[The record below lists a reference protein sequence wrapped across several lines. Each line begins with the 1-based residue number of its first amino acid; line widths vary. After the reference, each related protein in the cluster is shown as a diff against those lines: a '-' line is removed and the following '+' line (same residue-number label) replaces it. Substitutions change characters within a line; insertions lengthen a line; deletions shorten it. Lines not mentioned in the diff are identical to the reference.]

1 MPRSLLPFL
10 IIWDVA
16 EADFYVRLAG
26 TEVCQAAGGELR
38 GKALSRTRDV
48 DGDQVMEEFIAV
60 AGGTRFSYVEREMAW
75 TRTQNL
81 LCQRLL
87 LPVSIS
93 GQRAAHLVG
102 AFAFPKRRPIFPAVA
117 AGPAQSLT

>member
-10 IIWDVA
+10 IIWDVG
-16 EADFYVRLAG
+16 EGDYYVRLAG

-38 GKALSRTRDV
+38 GKALSRTREV
-48 DGDQVMEEFIAV
+48 DGDDVMEEFNAV
-60 AGGTRFSYVEREMAW
+60 AGGTQFSYVEWEMAW

-87 LPVSIS
+87 LPVSVS
-93 GQRAAHLVG
+93 GTRAAHLVG
-102 AFAFPKRRPIFPAVA
+102 AFAFPKRTPVFPGI
-117 AGPAQSLT
+117 AGGTTQPLT